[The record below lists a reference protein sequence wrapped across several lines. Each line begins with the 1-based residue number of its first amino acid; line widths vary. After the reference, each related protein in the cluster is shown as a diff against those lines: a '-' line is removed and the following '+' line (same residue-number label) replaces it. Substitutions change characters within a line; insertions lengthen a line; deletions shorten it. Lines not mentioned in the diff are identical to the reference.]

1 MNRLKK
7 YASLLLALVMA
18 LALAVPAVAGEN
30 VAGPATSKLT
40 INNATANHT
49 YTAYQIFDGDLS
61 YNSDEE
67 AVLSNITWGAD
78 VDPTKVEEALGKL
91 GLPVSLA
98 NQPQTVADAL
108 AAGKYTPA
116 EGEGDEVTID
126 AKAFAQAIGG
136 ALTLNSGTAK
146 QPVPVYDQTDSEQVV
161 GYKCEFED
169 LDAGYYLVKDTS
181 SNTSTDGVADAVS
194 LFMLQVVGPTEV
206 NSKVGVPT
214 PDKKIVEGENK
225 VNTGDYDIGETIT
238 FELSATLPSNYE
250 YYKNYK
256 LVFHDTMSKGLD
268 FIAIQSVVV
277 NGENVTNNPN
287 NGYTVAEPQK
297 DEKGENSE
305 LTITFENL
313 KASYS
318 DLASGNVITITY
330 TAKLNAFAEVGN
342 PGNPNK
348 MNLEFSNNPND
359 GGDGET
365 DKTPDKEV
373 LVFTYELDADKVD
386 GNDKTTALEGAEFV
400 LKLKSVENGENGESS
415 EKVQYAVINAVT
427 GKFIRWSDSRID
439 ETNDAGET
447 TKLVSK
453 IDTETGKAVFK
464 VSGIDAGTYWLE
476 ETKAPVGYN
485 LPDPAETKITI
496 TAKITDN
503 NGVAGKEDALTYL
516 NISVGE
522 EVVDPAVPGNG
533 NLADGIVNTT
543 IENNKGATLP
553 ETGGIGTTIFYALGG
568 LLTVGAVVL
577 LVTKKRMSADEK

>member
-18 LALAVPAVAGEN
+18 LALTVPAMAADN
-30 VAGPATSKLT
+30 TAGPAKSTLT

-61 YNSDEE
+61 YNSDND
-67 AVLSNITWGAD
+67 AVLSNITWGVD
-78 VDPTKVEEALGKL
+78 VDTTKVAEALTKL
-91 GLPVSLA
+91 GLPATLA
-98 NQPQTVADAL
+98 EQPQVVADAL

-116 EGEGDEVTID
+116 EGDVVTID

-136 ALTLNSGTAK
+136 ALKANSGTAK
-146 QPVPVYDQTDSEQVV
+146 QSEAVYDQNDAEKVV

-214 PDKKIVEGENK
+214 PDKKIVEGGNK

-277 NGENVTNNPN
+277 NGQDVTSTLENPN
-287 NGYTVAEPQK
+287 NNYVVVEPQK
-297 DEKGENSE
+297 DTSGENSE

-313 KASYS
+313 KAAYPA
-318 DLASGNVITITY
+318 LASGNVITITY
-330 TAKLNAFAEVGN
+330 TAKLNASAEVGN

-348 MNLEFSNNPND
+348 MHLEFSNNPND
-359 GGDGET
+359 DGNGKT
-365 DKTPDKEV
+365 DNTPDKEV

-386 GNDKTTALEGAEFV
+386 GQDKTPLEGAEFKLRNEAGKWVV
-400 LKLKSVENGENGESS
+400 LDEN
-415 EKVQYAVINAVT
+415 KKVT
-427 GKFIRWSDSRID
+427 GW
-439 ETNDAGET
+439 A
-447 TKLVSK
+447 
-453 IDTETGKAVFK
+453 DTEADGTTLTSGEDGKFVII
-464 VSGIDAGTYWLE
+464 GLDAGTYYLK
-476 ETKAPVGYN
+476 ETKAPTGYN
-485 LPDPAETKITI
+485 LPDPNETKIEIVATI
-496 TAKITDN
+496 EDN
-503 NGVAGKEDALTYL
+503 NGTPGKVDALTALKIRVNDAVDDSPEKNPAYTDG
-516 NISVGE
+516 SVT
-522 EVVDPAVPGNG
+522 
-533 NLADGIVNTT
+533 DGTVNTT

-577 LVTKKRMSADEK
+577 LVTKKRMSADDK

>member
-18 LALAVPAVAGEN
+18 LALAVPAMATE
-30 VAGPATSKLT
+30 ASGPAPVTGPFEIT
-40 INNATANHT
+40 ITNATTGHT
-49 YTAYQIFDGDLS
+49 YEAYQIFKGDLS
-61 YNSDEE
+61 ATDQT
-67 AVLSNITWGAD
+67 ATDLTAPVLSNIEWGAG
-78 VDPTKVEEALGKL
+78 VNAEL
-91 GLPVSLA
+91 
-98 NQPQTVADAL
+98 AL
-108 AAGKYTPA
+108 AAAQKVLEDTTLATAAQVA
-116 EGEGDEVTID
+116 EKLNDSN
-126 AKAFAQAIGG
+126 AAAFAQAMKD
-136 ALTLNSGTAK
+136 ALTTVNGTATAESDTVK
-146 QPVPVYDQTDSEQVV
+146 ITATA
-161 GYKCEFED
+161 G
-169 LDAGYYLVKDTS
+169 AGYYLIKDSKDSVTGDDS
-181 SNTSTDGVADAVS
+181 VT

-206 NSKVGVPT
+206 KAKAGTPT

-238 FELSATLPSNYE
+238 FELKATLPVN
-250 YYKNYK
+250 YKNYK
-256 LVFHDTMSKGLD
+256 EYTLVFHDTMSDGLD
-268 FIAIQSVVV
+268 YIGISSVTVDGKVATEGSYVV
-277 NGENVTNNPN
+277 TPPTKTADGKNT
-287 NGYTVAEPQK
+287 
-297 DEKGENSE
+297 E
-305 LTITFENL
+305 LTIRFDNLVASYENL
-313 KASYS
+313 DAG
-318 DLASGNVITITY
+318 DEIVIIY
-330 TAKLNAFAEVGN
+330 TAKLNASAEIGN
-342 PGNPNK
+342 PGNPNT
-348 MNLEFSNNPND
+348 MHLEFSNNPND
-359 GGDGET
+359 EGKGET
-365 DKTPDKEV
+365 GETPPKEV
-373 LVFTYELDADKVD
+373 IVFTYELDADKVD
-386 GNDKTTALEGAEFV
+386 GQDKTTALEGAEFV

-439 ETNDAGET
+439 ETNDARET

-522 EVVDPAVPGNG
+522 EVVNPEAPGNG
-533 NLADGIVNTT
+533 VLADGIVNTT